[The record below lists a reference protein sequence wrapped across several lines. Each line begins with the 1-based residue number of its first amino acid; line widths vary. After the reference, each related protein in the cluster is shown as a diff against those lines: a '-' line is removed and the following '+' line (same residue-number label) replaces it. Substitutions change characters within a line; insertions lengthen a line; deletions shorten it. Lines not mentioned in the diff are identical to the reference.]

1 MAQAKLRFM
10 SLILKEF
17 CGYWFMIKHY
27 WSFYL
32 LHLNMDWIMR
42 VKRKRGIQK
51 TDGDTQVG
59 ACASQRTVGESK
71 RYPSMG
77 LGLSKFS

>member
-1 MAQAKLRFM
+1 MT
-10 SLILKEF
+10 
-17 CGYWFMIKHY
+17 KHY

-32 LHLNMDWIMR
+32 PHLNMDWIRR

-51 TDGDTQVG
+51 ADGDTKVG
-59 ACASQRTVGESK
+59 ACASQRTVGEAK

-77 LGLSKFS
+77 LDLSKFS